1 MTGKRLHGVMPV
13 LVSPMREDG
22 SPDEAGFGK
31 LIEHIYAD
39 PEAPIPGLWVLG
51 STGEN
56 FMMSFDHRVE
66 VARIVSDH
74 AGGKARLLVG
84 CGDAVLSEVL
94 RFFEATASM
103 AIDGYHCLPTDRKL
117 SASATVAY
125 WKAVADRA
133 PKPLWLYSNP
143 ARALEPEVQAVAELS
158 HHPNVVGMKV
168 GGFDL
173 RTIAPIVA
181 LDSSDFQVLGA
192 GGSNH
197 LAYLGMGVTCTTM
210 STACTL
216 PWHFAEVHTRWT
228 RGDLEGARAMSR
240 WLSAFVKEW
249 PARHN
254 TEAAAEE
261 KAVLELM
268 GVCQRWVY
276 PPFEPLDETRM
287 AQMRAVLEKYGILTP
302 AGTMTG

>member
-1 MTGKRLHGVMPV
+1 MPV
-13 LVSPMREDG
+13 LVSPMNQDG
-22 SPDEAGFGK
+22 SPDEPGFHR
-31 LIEHIYAD
+31 LIDHIYTD

-66 VARIVSDH
+66 VTRIVCDK
-74 AGGKARLLVG
+74 AGGKTALLVG
-84 CGDAVLSEVL
+84 CGDAVLSEVF
-94 RFFEATASM
+94 RFFEATAHL

-117 SASATVAY
+117 SPSATIAY
-125 WKAVADRA
+125 WTAVADRS

-143 ARALEPEVQAVAELS
+143 ARALEPDVAAVTYLS
-158 HHPNVVGMKV
+158 QHPNVVGMKV

-173 RTIAPIVA
+173 RTIAPIAA
-181 LDSSDFQVLGA
+181 LNSAEFQVLGA

-197 LAYLGMGVTCTTM
+197 LAYLGLGVTCTTM

-216 PWHFAEVHTRWT
+216 PGEFAAVHTLWS
-228 RGDLEGARAMSR
+228 RGDLDGAREQSLR
-240 WLSAFVKEW
+240 LNAFVKEW
-249 PARHN
+249 PARRN

-261 KAVLELM
+261 KAILELL

-276 PPFEPLDETRM
+276 PPYEPLDDDQME
-287 AQMRAVLEKYGILTP
+287 QMRKILEQHGLVAT
-302 AGTMTG
+302 TGAPPTV